1 MTDYIGKYVKEFE
14 SGSKGSLALGSCG
27 YDWGLSC
34 GSYQLTLRWGNAI
47 NFLKKYFPN
56 EAKNLYFNKKQD
68 KTSKTWPGSSYC
80 SSPAAVSTVW
90 TNCYNKVG
98 AEKFF
103 EYEHQFM
110 EDNYYKPIKAKVKD
124 LIDLDSANRAF
135 QECFWS
141 WAIHRGVNGANK
153 EFRACLGVYKPSH
166 YKNEKL
172 FDLIYDERYVN
183 APYNRYKKGYASG
196 EREKL
201 RSLLSIPAYGKTS
214 NDSSVKTMKY
224 KGYNKPLKC
233 IMTNSTCY
241 KGTREMSPVGVLW
254 HSTGA
259 NNPNLKR
266 YVQPST
272 NDENYKQLLEKL
284 GKNTGNNSWNQVSIQ
299 AGVNAWIGKLAN
311 GQVASV
317 QTLPWDYRPW
327 GCGKGKKGTCNDGW
341 IQFEI
346 CEDKL
351 TDEKYFNE
359 VYEEAIQLTAYLC
372 KMCNINPKGNVVR
385 NGVKIPTILCHAD
398 SYHLGFGSNHADVLH
413 WFQKYGKT
421 MNDVRND
428 VAALIGTPSVQTKP
442 NNIIDEEEEE
452 VTQEQFNKMMDT
464 WIAEQAK
471 KEPGAWSADARE
483 WAERNGL
490 INGNEQGQKMYKKI
504 LTREEFAA
512 VLYRALHRN
521 IVD

>member
-1 MTDYIGKYVKEFE
+1 MTDYIGKYVKQFE

-34 GSYQLTLRWGNAI
+34 GSYQLTLRWGNCI

-56 EAKNLYFNKKQD
+56 EAKDLYFKATKD
-68 KTSKTWPGSSYC
+68 KASKTWPGADYC
-80 SSPAAVSTVW
+80 SSPAKVQTVW
-90 TNCYNKVG
+90 TACYNKTG
-98 AEKFF
+98 ADKFF

-110 EDNYYKPIKAKVKD
+110 EDNYYKPIKNKVKD
-124 LIDLDSANRAF
+124 LIDLDNTNRAF

-141 WAIHRGVNGANK
+141 WAIHRGVSGAYN
-153 EFRACLGVYKPSH
+153 EFKNSLGAYKPSH
-166 YKNEKL
+166 YKTEKL
-172 FDLIYDERYVN
+172 FDLMYDTRYNN
-183 APYNRYKKGYASG
+183 ANLNRYKKGYSSG
-196 EREKL
+196 EREIL
-201 RSLLSIPAYGKTS
+201 RPLLNEPAFGKAVSTTAT
-214 NDSSVKTMKY
+214 KMKY
-224 KGYNKPLKC
+224 SETNKPLQC
-233 IMTNSTCY
+233 MMTNSTCY
-241 KGTREMSPVGVLW
+241 KGTRQMNVLGVLW

-266 YVQPST
+266 YVQPSPT
-272 NDENYKQLLEKL
+272 DANYKQLLSKI
-284 GKNTGNNSWNQVSIQ
+284 GTNTNNNSWNQISIE
-299 AGVNAWIGKLAN
+299 AGLNAWIGKLAD
-311 GQVASV
+311 GSVTTV
-317 QTLPWDYRPW
+317 QTMPWNYRPW
-327 GCGKGKKGTCNDGW
+327 GCGSGSKGSCNNGW

-346 CEDKL
+346 CEDALSDKS
-351 TDEKYFNE
+351 YFDK
-359 VYEEAIQLTAYLC
+359 VYEEAVQLTAYLC
-372 KMCNINPKGNVVR
+372 KMYNLDPKGSVAM
-385 NGVKIPTILCHAD
+385 NGVQVPVILCHAD
-398 SYHLGFGSNHADVLH
+398 SYNLKVGSNHADVLH
-413 WFQKYGKT
+413 WFKKYGKT

-428 VAALIGTPSVQTKP
+428 VSALVGQIIVPPAQTQQP
-442 NNIIDEEEEE
+442 TIEEEEE

-490 INGNEQGQKMYKKI
+490 INGNEKGQKMYKKM

>member
-47 NFLKKYFPN
+47 NFLKKYFPD
-56 EAKNLYFNKKQD
+56 EAKDLYFKATKD
-68 KTSKTWPGSSYC
+68 KTSKTWPGANYC
-80 SSPAAVSTVW
+80 SSPASVSTIW
-90 TNCYNKVG
+90 TKCYNKVG
-98 AEKFF
+98 ATKFF

-110 EDNYYKPIKAKVKD
+110 EDNYYKPIKNKVKD
-124 LIDLDSANRAF
+124 LIDLDTVNRAF

-141 WAIHRGVNGANK
+141 WAIHRGVSGANK
-153 EFRACLGVYKPSH
+153 EFRACLGAYKPSH
-166 YKNEKL
+166 YKTEQL
-172 FDLIYDERYVN
+172 FDLIYDERYAN
-183 APYNRYKKGYASG
+183 AAYNRYKKGYAGG

-201 RSLLSIPAYGKTS
+201 RSLLNEPAFGSK
-214 NDSSVKTMKY
+214 NPVKFVPLMKY
-224 KGYNKPLKC
+224 SNGITPIQC
-233 IMTNSTCY
+233 MMTNSTCY
-241 KGTREMSPVGVLW
+241 KGTRKMNILGILW

-272 NDENYKQLLEKL
+272 GDKNYDALIKKI
-284 GKNTGNNSWNQVSIQ
+284 GKNTNNNSWNQVSIQ
-299 AGVNAWIGKLAN
+299 AGLNAWIGKLAD
-311 GQVASV
+311 GSIATI
-317 QTLPWDYRPW
+317 QTMPWDYRPW
-327 GCGKGKKGTCNDGW
+327 GCGSGKKGSCNNGW

-346 CEDKL
+346 CEDGL
-351 TDEKYFNE
+351 SDEKYFNA
-359 VYEEAIQLTAYLC
+359 VYEEAVQLTAYLC
-372 KMCNINPKGNVVR
+372 KLYNINPKGNVTQ

-398 SYHLGFGSNHADVLH
+398 SYNLGFGSNHADVLH
-413 WFQKYGKT
+413 WFKKYGKT

-428 VAALIGTPSVQTKP
+428 VAALIGETPVTPKP
-442 NNIIDEEEEE
+442 TPPTVEEEEE

-490 INGNEQGQKMYKKI
+490 INGNEQGQKMYKKV

-521 IVD
+521 IID